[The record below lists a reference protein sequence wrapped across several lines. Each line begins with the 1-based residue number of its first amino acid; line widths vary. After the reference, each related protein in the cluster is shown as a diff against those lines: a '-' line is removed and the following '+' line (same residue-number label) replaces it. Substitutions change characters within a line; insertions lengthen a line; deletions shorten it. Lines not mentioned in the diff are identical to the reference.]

1 MLKWKNKKIRNLI
14 KLNNLD
20 GYIIPKN
27 NNFFGEY
34 VNNNEDNLKY
44 ISSFSGSAG
53 IAIILLNK
61 NYIFVDGRYTIQAE
75 IQCGKI
81 SKFVQFQKNI
91 HLKFLKI
98 KI

>member
-1 MLKWKNKKIRNLI
+1 MEKIKKIRNLI

-61 NYIFVDGRYTIQAE
+61 NYIFVDVYQINTDANI
-75 IQCGKI
+75 II
-81 SKFVQFQKNI
+81 LFLFDKNR
-91 HLKFLKI
+91 
-98 KI
+98 